1 MPNTPAAATV
11 SGELARIFAE
21 STIVDLSSDIGNH
34 AEGPFTT
41 RIDALEPEPGAA
53 FFCENVLPKIAAHA
67 VGRLRAADFPD
78 GAFLRHEMVHASVHA
93 GSHIDAP
100 GHYGPAADGVR
111 RDINDAPLR
120 SFFGPGVAFDLAS
133 LDSAVVTR
141 ADIALPDGTAP
152 GSIVLIRTGGDK
164 AIAAEAIE
172 YLLDAGIDVIG
183 TDGASFDG
191 PFEPMIERYLA
202 GGDSGALWPAHV
214 LGRHRPYYQ
223 IERLANLDRLP
234 TTGFFVL
241 ALPVLIT
248 GATAAWTRA
257 IALTRP

>member
-1 MPNTPAAATV
+1 MN
-11 SGELARIFAE
+11 SGDWARILAG
-21 STIVDLSSDIGNH
+21 SDLLDLSSDIGSH
-34 AEGPFTT
+34 AEGPFST
-41 RIDALEPEPGAA
+41 RVEALEPEPGAA
-53 FFCENVLPKIAAHA
+53 FFCENVLPEIAAHA

-111 RDINDAPLR
+111 RDIDAAPLR
-120 SFFGPGVAFDLAS
+120 SFLGPGVLFDVAA

-141 ADIALPDGTAP
+141 ADVELPEDTAP
-152 GSIVLIRTGGDK
+152 GAIVLIRTGGDK
-164 AIAAEAIE
+164 AIAPEVID

-191 PFEPMIERYLA
+191 PFEPMIERFLA
-202 GGDSGALWPAHV
+202 DGDRAALWPAHV
-214 LGRHRPYYQ
+214 LGRRRPYYQ
-223 IERLANLDRLP
+223 IERLANLDKLP
-234 TTGFFVL
+234 ATGFFVI
-241 ALPVLIT
+241 ALPVLIS

-257 IALTRP
+257 IAVLQP

>member
-1 MPNTPAAATV
+1 MPGDWAGLLAG
-11 SGELARIFAE
+11 SELID
-21 STIVDLSSDIGNH
+21 ISSDIGNH
-34 AEGPFTT
+34 AEGPFGT

-100 GHYGPAADGVR
+100 GHYGPAADGVQR
-111 RDINDAPLR
+111 EINSAPLR
-120 SFFGPGVAFDLAS
+120 SFLGPGLLFDVA
-133 LDSAVVTR
+133 AVQTSVITR
-141 ADIALPDGTAP
+141 TEIVLPEGTRP
-152 GSIVLIRTGGDK
+152 GTIVLIRTGGDK
-164 AIAAEAIE
+164 AIAAEVIE

-191 PFEPMIERYLA
+191 PFEPMIERFLA
-202 GGDSGALWPAHV
+202 DGDRESLWPAHV
-214 LGRHRPYYQ
+214 LGRRRPYYQ
-223 IERLANLDRLP
+223 IERLANLDKLP
-234 TTGFFVL
+234 AAGFFVI
-241 ALPVLIT
+241 ALPVLIA

-257 IALTRP
+257 IAVL

>member
-1 MPNTPAAATV
+1 MRDF
-11 SGELARIFAE
+11 ARILAE
-21 STIVDLSSDIGNH
+21 AEVVDLSSDLGNH

-41 RIDALEPEPGAA
+41 RIEALEPEPGAA
-53 FFCENVLPKIAAHA
+53 FFCANVLPRIAAHA
-67 VGRLRAADFPD
+67 VGRLRAVDFPD

-120 SFFGPGVAFDLAS
+120 SFLGPGVLFDMAA
-133 LDSAVVTR
+133 LDGAVVTR
-141 ADIALPDGTAP
+141 ADVELPGDTEP

-164 AIAAEAIE
+164 AIAPDVIE
-172 YLLDAGIDVIG
+172 YLLDAGITVIG

-191 PFEPMIERYLA
+191 PFEPMIERYLTD
-202 GGDSGALWPAHV
+202 GDRGALWPAHV

-223 IERLANLDRLP
+223 IERLANLDKLP
-234 TTGFFVL
+234 ATGFFVI
-241 ALPVLIT
+241 ALPVLIA

-257 IALTRP
+257 IAVLRP

>member
-1 MPNTPAAATV
+1 MMPDN
-11 SGELARIFAE
+11 LARIFASAE
-21 STIVDLSSDIGNH
+21 LIDLSSDIGNH

-41 RIDALEPEPGAA
+41 RIDALEPEPGAE
-53 FFCENVLPKIAAHA
+53 FFCANVLPKIAAHA
-67 VGRLRAADFPD
+67 VGRLNAADFPD

-100 GHYGPAADGVR
+100 GHYGPAVDGVR

-120 SFFGPGVAFDLAS
+120 SFYGPGVLFDLAE
-133 LDSAVVTR
+133 LDGAIVTR
-141 ADIALPDGTAP
+141 ADIELPDGTAP

-164 AIAAEAIE
+164 AIGADAID
-172 YLLDAGIDVIG
+172 YLLDAGITVIG

-191 PFEPMIERYLA
+191 PFEPMIERFLA
-202 GGDSGALWPAHV
+202 GDRAALWPAHV

-223 IERLANLDRLP
+223 IERLANLDKLP
-234 TTGFFVL
+234 AAGFFVI
-241 ALPVLIT
+241 ALPVLIA

-257 IALTRP
+257 IAVLQS